1 MTQRKI
7 VLRAEHNG
15 ADHRHLEAYLDERG
29 LHIDGQDLGPGT
41 AIVSDD
47 GEYEWF
53 STIAA
58 EHLPRL
64 VALLGGAP
72 GEDVLDVLE
81 RSWTAP
87 GRSYDLEKLLRDSNI
102 PIARS
107 VW

>member
-15 ADHRHLEAYLDERG
+15 ADHRYLEAYVDQHG

-53 STIAA
+53 STIAP

-64 VALLGGAP
+64 VALLGGTP
-72 GEDVLDVLE
+72 GEHVLDILE
-81 RSWTAP
+81 RAWTAP
-87 GRSYDLEKLLRDSNI
+87 SRSYDLERLLRNSAI
-102 PIARS
+102 PITRT